1 MVLVVSAVICICIY
15 YAQQKIFKK
24 NWDRRL
30 DVDVS
35 FSVPHMEVGEKAYI
49 SERINNAKVLPLTV
63 LHVKFAV
70 SRYLEFCDRVNT
82 DVTDMNYRNDGF
94 SVMSN
99 EKITRN
105 IDFVARKRGF
115 YSISSV
121 SIIARDYFMVKQ
133 YARYLKLDAGVY
145 VFPLAYPYD
154 RIEDSM
160 NDILGEIEV
169 RRRLMPDPFA
179 YAGIREY
186 VHGDSMRSINWKASA
201 MSDRLM
207 VNNHNSVCSGAVRIL
222 LNLEPHSMI
231 RPEKLQEVSISL
243 VRTVAESL
251 VGRKQ
256 DIEFY
261 SNGRDILET
270 KENCMFKG
278 NGAEALKSVN
288 KCLARING
296 NNGLQDFYE
305 VLDREVRNVDPDIY
319 YVVISP
325 YYKADLLQ
333 KLDHM
338 WANGVGISM
347 LVPYYDING
356 FESVRGYMKGVEIGY
371 NET

>member
-35 FSVPHMEVGEKAYI
+35 FSVPHMEIGEKAYI

-99 EKITRN
+99 EKITIN

-201 MSDRLM
+201 MNDRLM
-207 VNNHNSVCSGAVRIL
+207 VNKHNSVCSGVVRIL

-278 NGAEALKSVN
+278 NGSEALKSVN

-296 NNGLQDFYE
+296 NSGIQDFYE